1 MATVYCFNISL
12 VLNNQFN
19 QFMFIIK
26 GALQE
31 TKETTDF
38 LTREEM
44 DLKKDLICLVI
55 ETEEQ
60 LIEGEVREAEVV
72 GDHEEVFF
80 ITKINCYSSK
90 IV

>member
-1 MATVYCFNISL
+1 MLNISL
-12 VLNNQFN
+12 VLNNQFS
-19 QFMFIIK
+19 QIMFIIK
-26 GALQE
+26 GVLQE
-31 TKETTDF
+31 TTDS

-72 GDHEEVFF
+72 GDHEEVLFL
-80 ITKINCYSSK
+80 TKINCYSSK

>member
-1 MATVYCFNISL
+1 MLNISL
-12 VLNNQFN
+12 VLNNQFS
-19 QFMFIIK
+19 QIMFIIK

-31 TKETTDF
+31 TTDS

-72 GDHEEVFF
+72 GDHEEVLFL
-80 ITKINCYSSK
+80 TKINFYSSK